1 MSELKDETREGD
13 NGITR
18 PWPFIIQISAFIP
31 SEIGV
36 YERVWMEEWCD
47 LIYVFKRLTNCSIEH
62 VWAYLIF
69 IILGGSTFIAPI
81 L

>member
-18 PWPFIIQISAFIP
+18 PWPFIVQISAFIP

-36 YERVWMEEWCD
+36 YERV
-47 LIYVFKRLTNCSIEH
+47 
-62 VWAYLIF
+62 
-69 IILGGSTFIAPI
+69 
-81 L
+81 